1 MAVVENNIYEEYL
14 NNLTKRLVMPT
25 MVMIWSMEH
34 PLFPQVSWFYIF
46 QFSDSKRSN
55 VIILF
60 LSK

>member
-34 PLFPQVSWFYIF
+34 PLFPQVSGVVVFNLGMQI
-46 QFSDSKRSN
+46 DSMRFFFIS
-55 VIILF
+55 V
-60 LSK
+60 